1 MKIYFSPASPYV
13 RKCLVVA
20 HELGLADRIEK
31 LPAAANPVTRDQT
44 VVASNPL
51 GKVPTFLTDD
61 NEALYDSRV
70 ICEYLDAEAGGKLFP
85 REGSARWQALTQQ
98 SLGDGLLDAA
108 LLGRYETALRPA
120 ELRWEGWLKGQ
131 MEKLASSLARI
142 EQQADS
148 LGDRVDIGT
157 ITFGCA
163 LGYLDF
169 RYADYGWRASYPKT
183 AAWFDRFNA
192 RPSMQATLPHA

>member
-1 MKIYFSPASPYV
+1 MKIYFSPISPYV
-13 RKCLVVA
+13 RKCMVVA
-20 HELGLADRIEK
+20 HELGLAGRIEM

-51 GKVPTFLTDD
+51 GKVPTFLTDAGD
-61 NEALYDSRV
+61 ALYDSRV

-85 REGSARWQALTQQ
+85 PEGAARWHALTQQ

-108 LLGRYETALRPA
+108 LLARYETALRPA

-131 MEKLASSLARI
+131 MEKLASSLDRI
-142 EQQADS
+142 EQQAS
-148 LGDRVDIGT
+148 GLGNRVDIGT

-169 RYADYGWRASYPKT
+169 RFADYGWRASHPQA
-183 AAWFDRFNA
+183 AAWFEQFNA